1 MSALEYWDDMDR
13 GNEFTIEGYRLLRFP
28 AWVVRLHPD
37 LVAARIRDAFLRAG
51 CRC

>member
-1 MSALEYWDDMDR
+1 MDR

-37 LVAARIRDAFLRAG
+37 VVAARIRAALLRAG